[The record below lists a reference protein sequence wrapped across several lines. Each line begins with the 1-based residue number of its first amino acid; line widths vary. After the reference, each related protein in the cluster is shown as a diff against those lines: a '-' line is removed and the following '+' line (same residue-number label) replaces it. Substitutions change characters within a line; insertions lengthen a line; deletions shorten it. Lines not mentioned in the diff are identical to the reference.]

1 MSVQSATALL
11 QESQHLRCALDAAR
25 ISEASL
31 RADKA
36 AAKREHEKW
45 ARSAQAADVRQRC
58 EHMMLTDEVC
68 KLRTALTLLQ
78 ADSAQA
84 EQAARDTAEERDR
97 EQRLG
102 RLAAERAAC
111 AAQGAAEE
119 AWATV
124 HRREAELVQAQRAC
138 TETEARLQ
146 MSQTNE
152 QKLLT
157 RIAVR
162 ERELSDALLIGE
174 CWRSCLRHM
183 TPVCSSP
190 RPLALDVLSHS
201 AQLAA

>member
-84 EQAARDTAEERDR
+84 EQAARDTAGERYR

-174 CWRSCLRHM
+174 
-183 TPVCSSP
+183 T
-190 RPLALDVLSHS
+190 A
-201 AQLAA
+201 